1 MRKALNLCEQALSPA
16 PCTGQWEESLR
27 YRGHRAW
34 VQSLAWGRAQRFC
47 QSLLL
52 QAWTPLIL
60 PLGREPR
67 GPSPAAPEPSKAAA
81 ASSWQGRRGPA
92 ETWTALSC
100 RHGWWPWLGSSP
112 MTLRRAAV
120 TPRWPLLVH
129 GQHSLQEEQGGL
141 GTWQDSKP
149 SLCPGCPSLPGAPPG
164 VPLAST
170 KLLFSP
176 RHSPMGRPPGKL
188 TSSTISSGSFN
199 LKALGFLICKLGLI
213 VPTVRN
219 EMFLKL
225 PGTKRS

>member
-1 MRKALNLCEQALSPA
+1 MSKALNLCEQALSPA

-34 VQSLAWGRAQRFC
+34 VQSLAWGGAQRFC

-52 QAWTPLIL
+52 QAWTPAHSS
-60 PLGREPR
+60 PGAGAEGTFSGCPR
-67 GPSPAAPEPSKAAA
+67 AVQSGSCLELAGQA
-81 ASSWQGRRGPA
+81 GPA

-100 RHGWWPWLGSSP
+100 RHGWWPWLSSSP